1 MAAGR
6 VLTGFSMPYVATY
19 SASGTTVTYTGVS
32 QLARG
37 VSVAL
42 AIESGDGTNFY
53 ADNVAAEGTGGVF
66 TGGTVTLTVDGLKDA
81 ARALIEGLASPTSI
95 TIGTESVDV
104 YSYDT
109 DQEIPYVGIGFV
121 CRYME
126 QGATSYVPMVLTKC
140 QFDVDGLEAATQ
152 EESIDF
158 QTQELTATVMRD
170 DTAKHSWRKI
180 AAAQDTEADAVAVVR
195 VLLGAT
201 A

>member
-19 SASGTTVTYTGVS
+19 SASGSTITYTGAS

-37 VSVAL
+37 VSVAI
-42 AIESGDGTNFY
+42 AIESGDGSTFY

-81 ARALIEGLASPTSI
+81 ARKLIEGLANPTEVTVGSD
-95 TIGTESVDV
+95 TVDV

-109 DQEIPYVGIGFV
+109 DQVIPYVGIGFV
-121 CRYME
+121 ARYME
-126 QGATSYVPMVLTKC
+126 NGVTTYVPVVLTKC
-140 QFDVDGLEAATQ
+140 QFDVDGMEAATQ
-152 EESIDF
+152 AESVEF
-158 QTQELTATVMRD
+158 QTQELTATIMRD
-170 DTAKHSWRKI
+170 DSAKHCWRKI
-180 AAAQDTEADAVAVVR
+180 AEAQETETAAVAVIQK
-195 VLLGAT
+195 LLGA